1 MQIAFESTKEWWWLE
16 GHSFYLTMYQSKS
29 ELKVIIIKA
38 VDIHDCGD
46 QQLYLIVVVHWWEAD
61 WTVDQLSLQHLWS

>member
-1 MQIAFESTKEWWWLE
+1 MLMQIAFESTKEWGWIE
-16 GHSFYLTMYQSKS
+16 DRSFYLTIYQSKS
-29 ELKVIIIKA
+29 ELKVIKA

-61 WTVDQLSLQHLWS
+61 WTVDQLSLQHLQS